1 MQKIVSKLRTT
12 QDTFCEINCR
22 VMTTWR
28 VDGWRKKKKLQSALI
43 KLLNNVQRI
52 LVIAGRGDLRRK
64 ARYSV
69 DS

>member
-1 MQKIVSKLRTT
+1 MAGER
-12 QDTFCEINCR
+12 
-22 VMTTWR
+22 
-28 VDGWRKKKKLQSALI
+28 RKSCKQSALI

-52 LVIAGRGDLRRK
+52 IVIAGRGDLRRK